1 MRHGRKVKKLGR
13 TAAHRNAMLR
23 NLVAALFNAT
33 PDDNGLRR
41 IRTTVPKAKA
51 ARRLA
56 ERLITLGKRG
66 TLHARRRALALLPN
80 KRTVKTLFEDIAPLY
95 NDRNGGY
102 TRIVR
107 LPVFRRGDGAE
118 LCFLELVTGPAAP
131 KQKAEPVAPKVAP
144 PAATE
149 PQASAE
155 TEETPTEEPEPS
167 GEGQQPEAEQQPA
180 PESDQAATEEPT
192 EKDTEDQQEPPN

>member
-1 MRHGRKVKKLGR
+1 MRHRRKVKKLGR

-23 NLVAALFNAT
+23 NLVAALFNA
-33 PDDNGLRR
+33 PPGDDGLRR
-41 IRTTVPKAKA
+41 VRTTVPKAKA
-51 ARRLA
+51 ARPLA

-118 LCFLELVTGPAAP
+118 LCFLELVTGPVTPAR
-131 KQKAEPVAPKVAP
+131 KAEPVAPKVAP

-155 TEETPTEEPEPS
+155 TQEPSTQEPES
-167 GEGQQPEAEQQPA
+167 ESQDQEPETQQQPA
-180 PESDQAATEEPT
+180 PETDQQPATEEPA
-192 EKDTEDQQEPPN
+192 EKDTEDQEPPN